1 MSTQDQQ
8 ASGAQ
13 SSQETFEYVVIG
25 AGSGGCAV
33 AARLQEGGAQVL
45 LLEAGVPDEM
55 PEIHIPAAF
64 PKLFKSPLDWNY
76 ETEPQEHLNG
86 RKLYWPRGKMLG
98 GSSSINAMIYIRGHR
113 ADFDGWAAAGNSGWS
128 YDEVLPYFLKAEDFE
143 DGAGEYH
150 GEGGPLHV
158 ENRRYTHE
166 ICDAITEG
174 FQELGHPANDD
185 FNGAQ
190 MEGVGRYHV
199 TQKGGARHSAAVAYL
214 RPALAR
220 SGAGTMNTGTL
231 EARTGAHVTR
241 ILLEGQRA
249 VGVEYAGEGGTRQVM
264 VSQGVILAA
273 GAITSPHLL
282 MLSGIGERAQLEA
295 AGIQVIHDLPGVG
308 KNLQDHLFVPVV
320 YSTDTPGLKDAT
332 SDAQMGLYM
341 SEQRGMLCS
350 NIGETGGFMK
360 TDPSLSAPD
369 LQFHNGAALFVDH
382 GFKELDGH
390 HYTLL
395 PSLVAPRSR
404 GEIRVVSADPQ
415 ARPVIEPNYL
425 SDPHDMDVLFKGV
438 ELARQVGDTAA
449 LGKYRLDEVMP
460 GEAVTQRADLE
471 GYIRQEA
478 MTIYHPVG
486 TCKMGHDALAVVD
499 DQLRVHGLEHLWV
512 ADASVMPV
520 ITRGNTNAPTIM
532 IAEKAADFIL
542 GQHQPQRSHS
552 EQAAEHVGAM
562 D

>member
-1 MSTQDQQ
+1 M
-8 ASGAQ
+8 
-13 SSQETFEYVVIG
+13 IG

-45 LLEAGVPDEM
+45 LLEAGVPDET

-76 ETEPQEHLNG
+76 ETEPQQQLNG
-86 RKLYWPRGKMLG
+86 RRLYWPRGKMLG

-113 ADFDGWAAAGNSGWS
+113 ADFDAWAAAGNRGWG
-128 YDEVLPYFLKAEDFE
+128 YDDVLPYFRRGEDFE
-143 DGAGEYH
+143 GGQSEYH
-150 GEGGPLHV
+150 GAGGPLHV

-166 ICDAITEG
+166 ICDAITAG
-174 FQELGHPANDD
+174 FEELGHPANDD
-185 FNGAQ
+185 FNGPQ

-220 SGAGTMNTGTL
+220 SGPGTP

-241 ILLEGQRA
+241 ILLDGRQA
-249 VGVEYAGEGGTRQVM
+249 TGVEYQDSAGMRQVTA
-264 VSQGVILAA
+264 SRGVILAA

-295 AGIQVIHDLPGVG
+295 AGIPVLHDLPGVG

-320 YSTDTPGLKDAT
+320 YATETPGLKDAT
-332 SDAQMGLYM
+332 SDAQMSLYM

-350 NIGETGGFMK
+350 NVGETGGFMK
-360 TDPSLSAPD
+360 TDPSLPAPD

-382 GFKELDGH
+382 GFRELDGH

-404 GEIRVVSADPQ
+404 GEIRVTSADPQ
-415 ARPVIEPNYL
+415 ARPSIEPNYL
-425 SDPHDMDVLFKGV
+425 SDPHDLDVLVRGV
-438 ELARQVGDTAA
+438 ELARQVGATAA
-449 LGKYRLDEVMP
+449 LAPYRLDEVMP
-460 GEAVTQRADLE
+460 GGNVTERADLE
-471 GYIRQEA
+471 EYIRQEA

-486 TCKMGHDALAVVD
+486 TCRMGHDDLAVVD
-499 DQLRVHGLEHLWV
+499 DQLRVHGISRLWV
-512 ADASVMPV
+512 ADASVMPT
-520 ITRGNTNAPTIM
+520 ITRGNTNAPTLM

-542 GQHQPQRSHS
+542 AQQPLPVGGSQV
-552 EQAAEHVGAM
+552 AAHAAT

>member
-1 MSTQDQQ
+1 MSTHDQQ
-8 ASGAQ
+8 VSV
-13 SSQETFEYVVIG
+13 SQEQPAHAAGEEHFEYVVIG

-45 LLEAGVPDEM
+45 LLEAGVPDET

-76 ETEPQEHLNG
+76 ETEAQEHLNG
-86 RKLYWPRGKMLG
+86 RRLYWPRGKMLG

-113 ADFDGWAAAGNSGWS
+113 ADFDAWAAAGNRGWG
-128 YDEVLPYFLKAEDFE
+128 YDDVLPYFRRGEDFE
-143 DGAGEYH
+143 GGQSEYH
-150 GEGGPLHV
+150 GAGGPLHV

-166 ICDAITEG
+166 ICDAITAG
-174 FQELGHPANDD
+174 FEELGHPANDD
-185 FNGAQ
+185 FNGPQ

-220 SGAGTMNTGTL
+220 SGPGTL

-241 ILLEGQRA
+241 ILLDGRQA
-249 VGVEYAGEGGTRQVM
+249 TGVEYQDSAGMRQVTA
-264 VSQGVILAA
+264 SRGVILAA

-295 AGIQVIHDLPGVG
+295 AGIPVLHNLPGVG

-320 YSTDTPGLKDAT
+320 YATETLGLKDAT
-332 SDAQMGLYM
+332 SDAQMSLYM

-360 TDPSLSAPD
+360 TDPSLPAPD

-382 GFKELDGH
+382 GFRELDGH

-404 GEIRVVSADPQ
+404 GEIRVTSADPQ
-415 ARPVIEPNYL
+415 ARPSIEPNYL
-425 SDPHDMDVLFKGV
+425 SDPHDLDVLVRGV

-449 LGKYRLDEVMP
+449 LAPYRLDEVMP
-460 GEAVTQRADLE
+460 GGNVTQRADLE
-471 GYIRQEA
+471 EYIRQEA

-486 TCKMGHDALAVVD
+486 TCRMGHDDLAVVD
-499 DQLRVHGLEHLWV
+499 DQLRVHGISRLWV
-512 ADASVMPV
+512 ADASVMPT
-520 ITRGNTNAPTIM
+520 ITRGNTNAPTLM

-542 GQHQPQRSHS
+542 AQQPLPVGGSQV
-552 EQAAEHVGAM
+552 AAHVAT

>member
-1 MSTQDQQ
+1 MSTHDQQ
-8 ASGAQ
+8 VSL
-13 SSQETFEYVVIG
+13 SQEQPTHAAGEEQFEYVVIG

-45 LLEAGVPDEM
+45 LLEAGVPDET

-76 ETEPQEHLNG
+76 ETEAQEHLNG
-86 RKLYWPRGKMLG
+86 RRLYWPRGKMLG

-113 ADFDGWAAAGNSGWS
+113 ADFDAWAAAGNRGWG
-128 YDEVLPYFLKAEDFE
+128 YDDVLPYFRRGEDFE
-143 DGAGEYH
+143 GGQSEYH
-150 GEGGPLHV
+150 GAGGPLHV

-166 ICDAITEG
+166 ICDAITAG
-174 FQELGHPANDD
+174 FEELGHPANDD
-185 FNGAQ
+185 FNGPQ

-220 SGAGTMNTGTL
+220 SGPGTL

-241 ILLEGQRA
+241 ILLDGQEA
-249 VGVEYAGEGGTRQVM
+249 TGVEYQDSAGMRQVTA
-264 VSQGVILAA
+264 SRGVILAA

-295 AGIQVIHDLPGVG
+295 AGIPVLHDLPGVG

-320 YSTDTPGLKDAT
+320 YATETPGLKDAT
-332 SDAQMGLYM
+332 SDAQMSLYM

-350 NIGETGGFMK
+350 NVGETGGFMK
-360 TDPSLSAPD
+360 TDPSLPAPD

-382 GFKELDGH
+382 GFRELDGH

-404 GEIRVVSADPQ
+404 GEIRVTSADPQ
-415 ARPVIEPNYL
+415 ARPSIEPNYL
-425 SDPHDMDVLFKGV
+425 SDPHDLDVLVRGL
-438 ELARQVGDTAA
+438 ELARQVGATAA
-449 LGKYRLDEVMP
+449 LAPYRLDEVMP
-460 GEAVTQRADLE
+460 GEHVTQRADLE
-471 GYIRQEA
+471 EYIRQEA

-486 TCKMGHDALAVVD
+486 TCRMGHDDLAVVD
-499 DQLRVHGLEHLWV
+499 DQLRVHGISRLWV
-512 ADASVMPV
+512 ADASVMPT
-520 ITRGNTNAPTIM
+520 ITRGNTNAPTLM

-542 GQHQPQRSHS
+542 AQQPLPVSDSQV
-552 EQAAEHVGAM
+552 AAHAAT